1 LAAYFHHGLG
11 FPLVSASALTCYY
24 VLHVGRFTGR
34 RREHG
39 QIMNKGALKL
49 DASAWPVVHGT
60 RESLD
65 HTALPT
71 PANGQLS
78 FWNSQ
83 DQAFE
88 IDQDSEGLKAMPS
101 MEEVMDML
109 LHQKRKFL

>member
-1 LAAYFHHGLG
+1 
-11 FPLVSASALTCYY
+11 
-24 VLHVGRFTGR
+24 
-34 RREHG
+34 
-39 QIMNKGALKL
+39 MNKGALKL

-65 HTALPT
+65 HTTLPT
-71 PANGQLS
+71 PANSQLS

-88 IDQDSEGLKAMPS
+88 HDQDSEAMPS

-109 LHQKRKFL
+109 LHQKRKSL

>member
-1 LAAYFHHGLG
+1 
-11 FPLVSASALTCYY
+11 
-24 VLHVGRFTGR
+24 
-34 RREHG
+34 
-39 QIMNKGALKL
+39 MNKGALKL

-88 IDQDSEGLKAMPS
+88 NDQDSEGLKAMPS
-101 MEEVMDML
+101 MEEVMDLL
-109 LHQKRKFL
+109 LHQKRKSP